1 MPTDWRSDD
10 LTSKNIAV
18 LGAGSWGTALA
29 MVLAENGH
37 QVTLWT
43 HNPEQAREIQTTGKN
58 DRYLPGLVLPKN
70 IIATNDMALA
80 LDQADLINFVVPT
93 KAIRQV
99 ASQVVTILQEK
110 NVHELPV
117 IMHAAKGLEQSTHL
131 RISEILTE
139 VFQPIGQARVV
150 VLSGPSHAE
159 EVVKHD
165 ITTITAASIDD
176 EACHLVQEVFMNDYF
191 RVYTNPDIIGVELA
205 GSLKNII
212 ALGAGALVGA
222 GYGDNAKAALIT
234 RGLAEITR
242 LGVAMG
248 ADPLTFM
255 GLSAVGDLI
264 VTATSIHSRN
274 WRAGQQVGQG
284 QAVKDVEDHMGMVVE
299 GFATAVSAYE
309 LAEEEGVDMPITQ
322 AIYKVIQGESSIQD
336 VITALMARERKGELQ
351 FEDDLKDIF

>member
-1 MPTDWRSDD
+1 MI
-10 LTSKNIAV
+10 SKKIAV

-37 QVTLWT
+37 DVILWT
-43 HNPEQAREIQTTGKN
+43 HNPDQAREMQTTRRN
-58 DRYLPGLVLPKN
+58 DRYLPDVTLPNN
-70 IIATNDMALA
+70 IIPTNDMTEA
-80 LDQADLINFVVPT
+80 LDKADLINFVVPT

-99 ASQVVTILQEK
+99 ASQVVATLQK
-110 NVHELPV
+110 IGIQELPV
-117 IMHAAKGLEQSTHL
+117 IMHATKGLEQETHL
-131 RISEILTE
+131 RISEILIE
-139 VFQPIGQARVV
+139 VFQPIGQAKVV

-165 ITTITAASIDD
+165 ITAITAASADD

-274 WRAGQQVGQG
+274 WRAGKQVGQG
-284 QAVKDVEDHMGMVVE
+284 QAIKDVEDQMGMVVE
-299 GFATAVSAYE
+299 GFATAISAYE
-309 LAEEEGVDMPITQ
+309 LAKEAGVEMPITQ
-322 AIYKVIQGESSIQD
+322 AIYQVIQGENSIQD
-336 VITALMARERKGELQ
+336 VIKALMARERKGEIQ
-351 FEDDLKDIF
+351 FEDNLKDIF